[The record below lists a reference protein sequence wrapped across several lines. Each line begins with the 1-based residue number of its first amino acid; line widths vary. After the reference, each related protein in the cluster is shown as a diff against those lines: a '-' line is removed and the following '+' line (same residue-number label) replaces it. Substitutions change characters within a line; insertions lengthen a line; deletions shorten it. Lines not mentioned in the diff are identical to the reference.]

1 MHCCA
6 TQFKGVHRG
15 EGFGAEPSSGG
26 AEAGV
31 LSYQDSLKHI
41 HVSLDTRLPASY
53 GPGKTIPPPQLQPN
67 ISASIRNHYPMLSH
81 RAEGAWYLTSGPWS
95 DMDVAIERHM
105 DVLER
110 VLK

>member
-1 MHCCA
+1 M
-6 TQFKGVHRG
+6 
-15 EGFGAEPSSGG
+15 
-26 AEAGV
+26 GV
-31 LSYQDSLKHI
+31 LSYQDALKHI

-53 GPGKTIPPPQLQPN
+53 GPGKTIPPPQLQPKC
-67 ISASIRNHYPMLSH
+67 STSIRNHLPMISH
-81 RAEGAWYLTSGPWS
+81 RAEGVRYLTSGPWS